1 MLKILMLLFQILS
14 AKVLFF
20 LEICKKK
27 KSHCKVLSPI
37 LEEICPIRIFL
48 IKDFALFGG
57 QVVRV
62 VCKQIEHDLL
72 VKREQ
77 VLPYT
82 IHIAHPINFIG
93 FLILI
98 EIVLTHT
105 FPPVFSPPRQTDRAT
120 TLAPEPQGYCLGCGV
135 PE

>member
-1 MLKILMLLFQILS
+1 MGIFSAFKKMQI
-14 AKVLFF
+14 
-20 LEICKKK
+20 
-27 KSHCKVLSPI
+27 LSPI

-62 VCKQIEHDLL
+62 VCKQIEYGLL

-82 IHIAHPINFIG
+82 IHIVHPINFIG
-93 FLILI
+93 FLILVKRI
-98 EIVLTHT
+98 HKSYSKLPNK
-105 FPPVFSPPRQTDRAT
+105 FN
-120 TLAPEPQGYCLGCGV
+120 C
-135 PE
+135 

>member
-27 KSHCKVLSPI
+27 KSYCEVLSPI

-57 QVVRV
+57 QVVRI
-62 VCKQIEHDLL
+62 VCKQIEHGLL

-82 IHIAHPINFIG
+82 IYVHPIDFIG

-105 FPPVFSPPRQTDRAT
+105 FRPIFSPPLQTARAT
-120 TLAPEPQGYCLGCGV
+120 TLAPEPQGCCLEYGV

>member
-27 KSHCKVLSPI
+27 KSYCKVLSPT

-48 IKDFALFGG
+48 IEDFALFGG

-62 VCKQIEHDLL
+62 VCKQIEHGLL

-82 IHIAHPINFIG
+82 IYIVHPIDFIG

-98 EIVLTHT
+98 EIELHLLLIQI
-105 FPPVFSPPRQTDRAT
+105 F
-120 TLAPEPQGYCLGCGV
+120 
-135 PE
+135 

>member
-1 MLKILMLLFQILS
+1 MLKILMLIFQILS

-27 KSHCKVLSPI
+27 ISQCKVLSPI
-37 LEEICPIRIFL
+37 LKEICPIRIFL

-62 VCKQIEHDLL
+62 VCKQIEHGLFIN
-72 VKREQ
+72 REQ

-82 IHIAHPINFIG
+82 IYIVHPINFIG

-98 EIVLTHT
+98 EIVH
-105 FPPVFSPPRQTDRAT
+105 FTDNIIT
-120 TLAPEPQGYCLGCGV
+120 TLPLPTCKPRIV
-135 PE
+135 PPYLKHEQSFLFWIF